1 MFDLNSVFEKKK
13 KKKIAYLAILRTIN
27 SLERVW
33 NLCKTKEEEKNKT
46 KHRIECSWWPC
57 CVMWRLFSAIFD
69 SVGMFCV
76 RWAPRRR
83 DAAEN
88 VYEYKYNL

>member
-33 NLCKTKEEEKNKT
+33 NLCKRKEEEKNKT
-46 KHRIECSWWPC
+46 KQNIGLNAVDGR
-57 CVMWRLFSAIFD
+57 V
-69 SVGMFCV
+69 V
-76 RWAPRRR
+76 
-83 DAAEN
+83 
-88 VYEYKYNL
+88 

>member
-46 KHRIECSWWPC
+46 KHRIECS
-57 CVMWRLFSAIFD
+57 
-69 SVGMFCV
+69 
-76 RWAPRRR
+76 
-83 DAAEN
+83 
-88 VYEYKYNL
+88 

>member
-33 NLCKTKEEEKNKT
+33 NLCKTKEEEKKQNKT
-46 KHRIECSWWPC
+46 SDWMQLMAVLCDVTSLLRYLWQCRNVLCAMGAAKT
-57 CVMWRLFSAIFD
+57 
-69 SVGMFCV
+69 
-76 RWAPRRR
+76 RRGR
-83 DAAEN
+83 
-88 VYEYKYNL
+88 KCLWI